1 VNDEHVRVRVRVR
14 GVEEERVMMREET
27 KKSM

>member
-1 VNDEHVRVRVRVR
+1 VNDGNVRVRVR

>member
-1 VNDEHVRVRVRVR
+1 VNDENVRVRVRVR